1 MHDLLKS
8 NDAGNQ
14 SDVIILDFSKAFDT
28 VPHNKL
34 LHTLQHYGVK
44 GPVHKWITAF
54 LTKRTMRVVLEGESS
69 EEAAVESGVP
79 QSTVLGP
86 LLFLCH
92 INDLPDYVTSKVQLF
107 ADDCLLYREIHS
119 IEDHIILQK
128 DLHKLEVW
136 AKEWGMKF
144 NAKKCYI
151 LPTKTKSSYFY
162 KLDREIL
169 MHVDQ
174 NPYLDVTISADLKW
188 ATHHQH

>member
-79 QSTVLGP
+79 QGTVLGP
-86 LLFLCH
+86 LLFRRQNKLTTLYKV
-92 INDLPDYVTSKVQLF
+92 IDGLIPALPPSNFLTPMD
-107 ADDCLLYREIHS
+107 
-119 IEDHIILQK
+119 
-128 DLHKLEVW
+128 
-136 AKEWGMKF
+136 
-144 NAKKCYI
+144 N
-151 LPTKTKSSYFY
+151 TKRKIQPPAP
-162 KLDREIL
+162 K
-169 MHVDQ
+169 
-174 NPYLDVTISADLKW
+174 
-188 ATHHQH
+188 